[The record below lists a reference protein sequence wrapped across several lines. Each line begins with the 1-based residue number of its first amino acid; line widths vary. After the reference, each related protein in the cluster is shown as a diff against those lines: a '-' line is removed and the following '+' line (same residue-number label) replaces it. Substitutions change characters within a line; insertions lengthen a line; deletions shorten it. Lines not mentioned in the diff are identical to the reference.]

1 MKHDKYKHWTQA
13 GTLSTLSDFQIGELE
28 KTHSVEVYHRR
39 VMVRKK
45 PNRQLTLRQPLA
57 KRIAVN
63 DFARQDYT
71 KQRKGLPV
79 WVHRIIRKFLLVII
93 AFELAM
99 GYATFTA
106 KHPIEFG
113 YVGDLSPLFFT
124 EQELTDFYERNKPKV
139 TPAYAE
145 GSVEEIIRKHFGDE
159 AEMAIC
165 IARNESGLNPK
176 SKNTARAKG
185 SYKGECSIG
194 IYQINLK
201 SDGCNGRNVHYAK
214 VEGQDIEEKISNLEN
229 AEYNIKFASQLKEA
243 WGSWNPW
250 LNSYR
255 KCKNG

>member
-13 GTLSTLSDFQIGELE
+13 GTLTTLSDFQIGELE

-113 YVGDLSPLFFT
+113 YIGDLSPLFFT

-159 AEMAIC
+159 ADKAITC
-165 IARNESGLNPK
+165 FKAESGLRPQAL
-176 SKNTARAKG
+176 NTSNRNGTWDMGVAQINSIHCKKLGTTDR
-185 SYKGECSIG
+185 GEC
-194 IYQINLK
+194 K
-201 SDGCNGRNVHYAK
+201 AK
-214 VEGQDIEEKISNLEN
+214 LFDVET
-229 AEYNIKFASQLKEA
+229 NIKMAKSIYDGRGWNA
-243 WGSWNPW
+243 W
-250 LNSYR
+250 YA
-255 KCKNG
+255 CKQFWSK